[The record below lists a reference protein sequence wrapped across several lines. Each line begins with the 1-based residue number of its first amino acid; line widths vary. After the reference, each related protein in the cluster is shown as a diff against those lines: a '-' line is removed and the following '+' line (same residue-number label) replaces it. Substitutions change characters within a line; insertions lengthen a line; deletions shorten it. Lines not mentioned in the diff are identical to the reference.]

1 MKINEIKKKDGS
13 TVYRANIY
21 LGVDVITGKKVT
33 TKVTARTKKE
43 LKTKAQQAQFD
54 FKANGSTRFK
64 ASSITTYKELAL
76 LWWESYKDTV
86 KPNTQDSVY
95 KILNNHILPLFGS
108 FKLDKLTT
116 PLIQSIIN
124 KIANKTKIAPKE
136 VKEIVVDY
144 TVADFD
150 HDLTI
155 DFSDYGTEANA
166 TAKVSLRNLEKAPV
180 KYFDKKDK

>member
-1 MKINEIKKKDGS
+1 MMTEI
-13 TVYRANIY
+13 R
-21 LGVDVITGKKVT
+21 
-33 TKVTARTKKE
+33 
-43 LKTKAQQAQFD
+43 
-54 FKANGSTRFK
+54 
-64 ASSITTYKELAL
+64 L
-76 LWWESYKDTV
+76 LIR
-86 KPNTQDSVY
+86 PR
-95 KILNNHILPLFGS
+95 LLL
-108 FKLDKLTT
+108 
-116 PLIQSIIN
+116 
-124 KIANKTKIAPKE
+124 E